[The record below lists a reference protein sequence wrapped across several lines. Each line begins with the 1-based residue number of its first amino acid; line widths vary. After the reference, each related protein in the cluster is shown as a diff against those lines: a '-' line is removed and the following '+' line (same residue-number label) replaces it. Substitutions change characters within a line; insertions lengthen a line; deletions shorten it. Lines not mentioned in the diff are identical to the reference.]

1 MLKQKDVQAS
11 FHVLQNKI
19 MMLISLSWLSFM
31 HEFCLSYMNFALIYL
46 DFIEGMVKLI
56 WCDTIN
62 INLILKKYTCY

>member
-19 MMLISLSWLSFM
+19 MMHISLSWLF
-31 HEFCLSYMNFALIYL
+31 HAWHFALIYL

-62 INLILKKYTCY
+62 INLILNNYACN